1 MLTTA
6 VVRCIKQQKPDIE
19 LHYVSKN
26 FYKGILKENPF
37 IDKIHTLE
45 NGIYELINKLKAEKF
60 DLIIDLHNNLRSHII
75 SYALN
80 IKTYR
85 VNKLNFLKFLYVNF
99 KINLLPD
106 LHIVA
111 RYFNTTRKIGIIND
125 NKGLDYFFD
134 NIEWPVCIKEE
145 FKSDYIAW
153 AIGGR
158 HTTKIFPAES
168 IINICKNIKKRVILL
183 GDKNDKNRGDAI
195 ASAVKNVFNAAGV
208 LNLDES
214 ALVIKNAE
222 TVITNDT
229 GLMHIAAALNKK
241 VISLWGNTVTDFG
254 MYPYMPQ
261 SPENYKVV
269 EVKNLKCR
277 PCSKLGFE
285 KCPKKHFRCMME
297 IDENEIISLIDV
309 KFY

>member
-1 MLTTA
+1 M
-6 VVRCIKQQKPDIE
+6 
-19 LHYVSKN
+19 
-26 FYKGILKENPF
+26 
-37 IDKIHTLE
+37 
-45 NGIYELINKLKAEKF
+45 
-60 DLIIDLHNNLRSHII
+60 
-75 SYALN
+75 
-80 IKTYR
+80 
-85 VNKLNFLKFLYVNF
+85 
-99 KINLLPD
+99 
-106 LHIVA
+106 
-111 RYFNTTRKIGIIND
+111 
-125 NKGLDYFFD
+125 
-134 NIEWPVCIKEE
+134 
-145 FKSDYIAW
+145 
-153 AIGGR
+153 
-158 HTTKIFPAES
+158 
-168 IINICKNIKKRVILL
+168 
-183 GDKNDKNRGDAI
+183 
-195 ASAVKNVFNAAGV
+195 